1 MVDVCDGSMG
11 WPVGQAVGK
20 GGEGHRSMTYGEGA
34 IAIVIMT
41 VFLGRARSRVE
52 SI

>member
-20 GGEGHRSMTYGEGA
+20 GGEG
-34 IAIVIMT
+34 AIVILT
-41 VFLGRARSRVE
+41 DFFGLRARARGVHLRRE
-52 SI
+52 SF

>member
-20 GGEGHRSMTYGEGA
+20 GGED
-34 IAIVIMT
+34 AIVILT
-41 VFLGRARSRVE
+41 FFLVRARARVE